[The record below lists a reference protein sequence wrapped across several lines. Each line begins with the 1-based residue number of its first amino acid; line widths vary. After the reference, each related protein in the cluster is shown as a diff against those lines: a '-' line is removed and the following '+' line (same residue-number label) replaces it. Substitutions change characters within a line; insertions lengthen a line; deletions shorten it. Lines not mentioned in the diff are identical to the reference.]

1 MGCVVITLSFSSVTL
16 MTVSSVRGKRAAN
29 GGKVTLTYALL
40 NPNLPDQPNRAVRT
54 RMLRGVGGP
63 PCEGRSYPDMCNSSK
78 KLYSDQHHRLAHL
91 FWQYH
96 LRL

>member
-29 GGKVTLTYALL
+29 GGKVTLT
-40 NPNLPDQPNRAVRT
+40 NPSLPDQPNRAVRT

-63 PCEGRSYPDMCNSSK
+63 PCEGRSYPVIFFF
-78 KLYSDQHHRLAHL
+78 RLNGQLQTYVIH
-91 FWQYH
+91 
-96 LRL
+96 